1 MERKGV
7 AKDLGSEGETTIK
20 NMNRQSLPQLAGSRC
35 KVDFRDLPSLR
46 QRHLPQVEE
55 AQQFSLRLL
64 QRMLAASDYAKKQA
78 EDVQTS
84 RARQLEGKQW
94 IGLSQSWPWE
104 HLR

>member
-1 MERKGV
+1 MGFGALGKERSSVINMHVTYTSMQLTKGV

-64 QRMLAASDYAKKQA
+64 QRMLASSDYAKKQA

-84 RARQLEGKQW
+84 
-94 IGLSQSWPWE
+94 
-104 HLR
+104 